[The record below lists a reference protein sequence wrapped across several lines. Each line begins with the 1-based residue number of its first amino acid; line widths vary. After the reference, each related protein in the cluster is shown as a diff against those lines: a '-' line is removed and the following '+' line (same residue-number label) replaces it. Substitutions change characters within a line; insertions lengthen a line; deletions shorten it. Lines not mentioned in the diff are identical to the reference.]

1 MNESK
6 GSKFGKDIATSKNG
20 KHLGP
25 KKASGMQVKSIKE
38 GNMPRSTSSQV
49 KVCMSKFITY
59 VQEISTGFNSFST
72 LNYPWFI
79 FFFTGYQPRF
89 TYHYN
94 CDAVRFIHSS
104 NQKIAMD
111 SQL

>member
-72 LNYPWFI
+72 LNYSWFI
-79 FFFTGYQPRF
+79 FFYWLPASFYLP
-89 TYHYN
+89 
-94 CDAVRFIHSS
+94 
-104 NQKIAMD
+104 
-111 SQL
+111 L